1 MDYRMGQ
8 LKEILFLVKRGFSY
22 SDILTMPVY
31 IRRYYIQYIVE
42 LENQK

>member
-1 MDYRMGQ
+1 MEYRTIQ

-22 SDILTMPVY
+22 SDILSMPVY
-31 IRRYYIQYIVE
+31 VRKYYIQYIQE